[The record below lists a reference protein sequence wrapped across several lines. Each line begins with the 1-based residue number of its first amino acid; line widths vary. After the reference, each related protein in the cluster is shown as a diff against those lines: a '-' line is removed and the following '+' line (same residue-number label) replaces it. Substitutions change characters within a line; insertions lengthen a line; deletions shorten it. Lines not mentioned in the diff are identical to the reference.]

1 MRTRASQT
9 SERAFTLIE
18 LLTVIAIVGILAAI
32 LIPTVGAARVFAN
45 KAKTKVQF
53 AQWAGAVEAFRSE
66 YGYAPAVTID
76 GLVNPTA
83 FFAAISGRNYRGEA
97 LSGAALSGN
106 TKAISFGAISDAE
119 QVKDEAGAGRN
130 ELCDA
135 FGNSEIAMLV
145 DADGNGVIAGAELV
159 RRPVRAGNSVAG
171 FRGSLEPPA
180 ARFPAEG
187 LRARVVFY
195 SAGAGGSA
203 DDIVYSWR

>member
-1 MRTRASQT
+1 MSTLSSRRAA
-9 SERAFTLIE
+9 RAFTLIE
-18 LLTVIAIVGILAAI
+18 LLTVIAIVAILAAI

-53 AQWAGAVEAFRSE
+53 AQWAGAIGAFHSE
-66 YGYAPAVTID
+66 YGYPPAVASD

-83 FFAAISGRNYRGEA
+83 FFAALSGRDYRGA
-97 LSGAALSGN
+97 SLSGAALCGN
-106 TKAISFGAISDAE
+106 TKAISFCAIADAE
-119 QVKDEAGAGRN
+119 QVKGEDGAACN
-130 ELCDA
+130 EVCDA
-135 FGNSEIAMLV
+135 FGNSDIAMLV
-145 DADGNGVIAGAELV
+145 DADGNGVIAGAELM
-159 RRPVRAGNSVAG
+159 RRAVRAGNSVIG
-171 FRGSLEPPA
+171 FRGSFEPPV